1 MALPPPP
8 KPCTKPACSTW
19 ATDLRTYTPV
29 RRRLQ
34 LSKQQRRPRQQQQQE
49 KRQQGKQQQGER
61 QQGKRLQ
68 GERQCRSGRQR
79 ADGPRLR
86 LLLLSSTADAAA
98 ACYLRVS
105 FHRSVQHSTTC
116 ILSFARQGIISAVMN
131 VQCGAAS
138 INYGSG
144 CSSLTAAAAGAA
156 GLAAMVLG
164 AAKLLRGLEGR

>member
-49 KRQQGKQQQGER
+49 KQQQGKQQ
-61 QQGKRLQ
+61 Q

>member
-49 KRQQGKQQQGER
+49 KRQQGKQQ
-61 QQGKRLQ
+61 Q